1 MRKIT
6 TLISVFL
13 CVFVFSQES
22 FAKRPAYAITSVVYV
37 TSDKE
42 TITMRATATGKS
54 EQETLNNAEQNA
66 VDVILFRGV
75 PESTQK
81 MPLVGSNE
89 SAAMMENNPY
99 FTEFYDGG
107 RYKSFIVSAV
117 PVGGFT
123 KLKGKGKNFQ
133 TTAEVKINFVN
144 LRRDLEQGGVVRK
157 FGF

>member
-1 MRKIT
+1 MKRIT
-6 TLISVFL
+6 TLISVL
-13 CVFVFSQES
+13 ACLIVFTQES
-22 FAKRPAYAITSVVYV
+22 FAKRPAYSATSVVYV

-42 TITMRATATGKS
+42 TITMRATATGAS
-54 EQETLNNAEQNA
+54 QQEALNNAEQNA

-81 MPLVGSNE
+81 MALVGSNE

-99 FTEFYDGG
+99 FTEFYSGG
-107 RYKSFIVSAV
+107 RYKSFITNST

-123 KLKGKGKNFQ
+123 KLKGKQFQ
-133 TTAEVKINFVN
+133 TIADVKVNFVN
-144 LRRDLEQGGVVRK
+144 LRRDLEQAGVVRK